1 MFSVYKNSISKIVA
15 ERSCNLFENLTDKLS
30 DAFRKLTGR
39 GVLSEKDIKDAMRL
53 VRRALLE
60 ADVSFSV
67 AKEFTTSVGEKAV
80 GSDILKSLKPGQQVI
95 KIVSDEL
102 VALLGNSV
110 SELNIS
116 GSPPIV
122 YLLIGLQ
129 GSGKTTTAAGL
140 AYWLAKN
147 KGKRCLLTACDL
159 QRPAAIDQL
168 EILAG
173 QAGAGFFCKRDTRNS
188 AEVLEAA
195 IKEAHLQQFDI
206 VIADTAGRLHVDD
219 DLMDELALIRDVGS
233 PVETLLVLDGLS
245 GQDAINVAV
254 EFQKKIG
261 YTGGIITKMD
271 GDSRGGAALSF
282 RAVTDKP
289 VKFLGTGETVKGL
302 ERMDPQRLAGR
313 ILGMGDVLGLVE
325 KAQGEWDIEEAAKLE
340 KKIRS
345 NSFTLDDF
353 AGEIR
358 KISKLGSLSD
368 LMNMLP
374 ANMRPSGM
382 NIDPSQLTRMEA
394 IINSMTP
401 RERVHPELINGS
413 RRKRIAR
420 GSGTSVRDVNRLLSE
435 FRTMKTMMK
444 RIKGGKGMN
453 FPGIF
458 G

>member
-1 MFSVYKNSISKIVA
+1 M
-15 ERSCNLFENLTDKLS
+15 FENLTDKLS

>member
-1 MFSVYKNSISKIVA
+1 M
-15 ERSCNLFENLTDKLS
+15 FENLTDKLS

-39 GVLSEKDIKDAMRL
+39 GVLSEKDIKEAMRL

-67 AKEFTTSVGEKAV
+67 AKEFTASVGEKAV

-95 KIVSDEL
+95 KIVNDEL
-102 VALLGNSV
+102 VNLLGTSV
-110 SELNIS
+110 SELDVS
-116 GSPPIV
+116 GTPPIV
-122 YLLIGLQ
+122 YLLVGLQ
-129 GSGKTTTAAGL
+129 GAGKTTTAAGL

-173 QAGAGFFCKRDTRNS
+173 QAGAGFFCNRDTKDS
-188 AEVLEAA
+188 ASVLSAA
-195 IKEAHLQQFDI
+195 VKEARGQQYDI

-219 DLMDELALIRDVGS
+219 ELMGELTRIRDAGS
-233 PVETLLVLDGLS
+233 PAETLLVLDGLS

-254 EFQKKIG
+254 EFQEKIG
-261 YTGGIITKMD
+261 FTGGIITKMD

-302 ERMDPQRLAGR
+302 ECMDPGRLAGR
-313 ILGMGDVLGLVE
+313 ILGMGDVLGFVE
-325 KAQGEWDIEEAAKLE
+325 KAQGEWDEEEAAKLE

-345 NSFTLDDF
+345 NSFTLEDF

-358 KISKLGSLSD
+358 KIKKMGSLSD

-374 ANMRPSGM
+374 SNMQPAGM
-382 NIDPSQLTRMEA
+382 NMDPSQLTRMEA

-401 RERVHPELINGS
+401 QERTRPELINGS

-420 GSGTSVRDVNRLLSE
+420 GSGTAVRDVNRLLSE

-444 RIKGGKGMN
+444 RMKGGKGMN
-453 FPGIF
+453 FPGMF